1 MRVDKF
7 TAVIVLVLVSVSGC
21 VQTQEPP
28 EQPPDFETISRG
40 GFGGLDEQG
49 DYVIDSEGEWS
60 ELLNRT
66 RIRFQEPPA
75 IDFSRSTVIA
85 VFLGTRSTGG
95 YTIEI
100 KDIAET
106 DDEVTV
112 YVEETSPGPGENVIM
127 AVTQPYHIV
136 KTKKITKEVIF
147 ER

>member
-1 MRVDKF
+1 MIKKLF
-7 TAVIVLVLVSVSGC
+7 SVLVLPVLVSGC

-28 EQPPDFETISRG
+28 KQPPDFETISRG
-40 GFGGLDEQG
+40 TFGGLDEQG
-49 DYVIDSEGEWS
+49 DYVINSEGEWS

-66 RIRFQEPPA
+66 QIRFQEQPA
-75 IDFSRSTVIA
+75 IDFSKSTVIA

-100 KDIAET
+100 KDIVET
-106 DDEVTV
+106 DDEVMV

-136 KTKKITKEVIF
+136 KTKKITKEVVF

>member
-1 MRVDKF
+1 MKKLF
-7 TAVIVLVLVSVSGC
+7 AIVILFVLVSGC
-21 VQTQEPP
+21 IQTQEPP
-28 EQPPDFETISRG
+28 KQPPDLETISRS
-40 GFGGLDEQG
+40 GFGGLNEQG
-49 DYVIDSEGEWS
+49 DYVINSEGEWS

-66 RIRFQEPPA
+66 RIRFQEPPS
-75 IDFSRSTVIA
+75 IDFSKNTVIA

-100 KDIAET
+100 KDIVET
-106 DDEVTV
+106 DDEVMV

-136 KTKKITKEVIF
+136 KTKKITKEVVF